1 MSVFIRFITVKMMMK
16 MKNRSHGHDIGSPR
30 SRYVVNISMMSR
42 YDDANMYYATPKRHL
57 KFNSCENYT
66 ETVLKR
72 SGSYEKAHIS
82 LVLLTTSPHHP

>member
-1 MSVFIRFITVKMMMK
+1 MMK
-16 MKNRSHGHDIGSPR
+16 MKNRSHGRDIGSPR

-72 SGSYEKAHIS
+72 SASYEKAHIS

>member
-1 MSVFIRFITVKMMMK
+1 
-16 MKNRSHGHDIGSPR
+16 MKNRSHGRDIGSPR

-72 SGSYEKAHIS
+72 SASYEKAHIS